1 MFPFD
6 PPWKFHGVLNGNIA
20 NKMVEK
26 QLHCAKDVILNL
38 REGYEFKSA
47 KKNFVLWYLAFCNVF
62 CVELVS
68 VFKNTI
74 FLTIIFYI
82 TLTHFMQF

>member
-26 QLHCAKDVILNL
+26 QLHFAKDVILNL
-38 REGYEFKSA
+38 REG
-47 KKNFVLWYLAFCNVF
+47 
-62 CVELVS
+62 
-68 VFKNTI
+68 
-74 FLTIIFYI
+74 
-82 TLTHFMQF
+82 